1 MRTMGGGWVGEALF
15 FFFFFL
21 TVREWFCN
29 GGSRPSEITI
39 LPPAFL
45 GDWELAAII
54 PKLMSGI

>member
-1 MRTMGGGWVGEALF
+1 MRTMGGGWVGEGF
-15 FFFFFL
+15 FFFS

-29 GGSRPSEITI
+29 GGSRPSEKTI

>member
-1 MRTMGGGWVGEALF
+1 MGGGWVGEGF
-15 FFFFFL
+15 FFFS

-29 GGSRPSEITI
+29 GGSRPSEKTI